1 LASHC
6 AWQAEAV
13 VMPVGCERGVWLPLP
28 AGALPHVARAASW
41 MGDAETPAT
50 RAEAARMEVN
60 DCMLMEEDWR
70 MISRVC

>member
-1 LASHC
+1 
-6 AWQAEAV
+6 
-13 VMPVGCERGVWLPLP
+13 
-28 AGALPHVARAASW
+28 

-70 MISRVC
+70 KIGGGFRGCVEVTDDKELTLLKTLQIGKT